1 VEVEYSADRFR
12 ALLSTF
18 SNHLDLPARR
28 REGLLDRLARLI
40 DERFGGT
47 ITKRYLAE
55 LVVATADG
63 SS

>member
-1 VEVEYSADRFR
+1 M
-12 ALLSTF
+12 
-18 SNHLDLPARR
+18 
-28 REGLLDRLARLI
+28 EGLLVCLTRLI

-55 LVVATADG
+55 LVVARADG